1 MICEFSINSN
11 LPNTFILKVS
21 SLKSVTSE
29 SGVKNP
35 IQRTTFYLQR
45 TSGARVMTCS
55 DAVNTRV
62 GDGLGTVS
70 DAVNTRVG
78 DGLGTLKTHLGTI
91 WSSLGEPV
99 PPKKFRGNQFPRPT
113 LYDFLFPNS
122 KNPSSAAWLGKNL
135 NGFAISSGSLAGGR
149 GVRAPPP

>member
-1 MICEFSINSN
+1 MNFRLIQKASKHNYFQGFS
-11 LPNTFILKVS
+11 TILKVS
-21 SLKSVTSE
+21 ALKTVTIE

-99 PPKKFRGNQFPRPT
+99 PPKKFRGNRFPRPT

-122 KNPSSAAWLGKNL
+122 KNPSSAAWLGKKTVHL
-135 NGFAISSGSLAGGR
+135 WHIICRANGNF
-149 GVRAPPP
+149 